1 MRIHLGTLLLSAA
14 IAMTLWGMAHGT
26 SSIERSVDIPVVY
39 QNVPDDVVIT
49 GHSVSAVNIRV
60 LGSRAALRNVSPTRL
75 YYRIDVS
82 GAKPGPAVYEV
93 DESRIE
99 LPRGARVV
107 SRSPAS
113 IEVTL
118 ERRGRKAVVVRP
130 DLEGAPAPGYAVTR
144 VEVDPARAW
153 LTGARGDVLRL
164 AEVMTETIDVSG
176 VSQSFERD
184 ARLSLGANHVWRETD
199 GPVRVRVTVEPVASP
214 ETPEEAAQRGRTAG
228 TGGA

>member
-1 MRIHLGTLLLSAA
+1 MRIHFGTLLISAA
-14 IAMTLWGMAHGT
+14 IALTLWGMAHGT

-49 GHSVSAVNIRV
+49 GYSVDAVNVRV

-75 YYRIDVS
+75 DYRIDVS

-130 DLEGAPAPGYAVTR
+130 DLAGTPAAGFAITR
-144 VEVDPARAW
+144 VEVDPPRVW

-164 AEVMTETIDVSG
+164 AEVMTETIDVTNA
-176 VSQSFERD
+176 SQSFERD
-184 ARLSLGANHVWRETD
+184 ARLSLGANHVWRETE
-199 GPVRVRVTVEPVASP
+199 GPVTVRVSVEPVAP
-214 ETPEEAAQRGRTAG
+214 AEPPEETAQTPAAGTAG
-228 TGGA
+228 T